1 MSGLVRRAKK
11 GFLDADIDLL
21 VDNIKAVLVD
31 LTDLIGTH
39 CRAITGATN
48 ATPIVVTCTAHGFTN
63 GDVVSISGVGGNTN
77 ANGLRK
83 IKNQATNT
91 FELTDLL
98 DVNIAGNAAYTSGGF
113 AVNLSTIDFLD
124 DVVSGARCAISG
136 NLANKTTTA
145 GTFDFDDFTWTAVAT
160 GDIAEAVFFYD
171 DTPATE
177 ATKPL
182 ICIDDSAT
190 NLPVTTNGGNIQY
203 QVNASG
209 LFDL

>member
-21 VDNIKAVLVD
+21 ADNIKAVLVD
-31 LTDLIGTH
+31 LTDLVGTH

-48 ATPIVVTCTAHGFTN
+48 ATPIVITCTAHGFTN

-98 DVNIAGNAAYTSGGF
+98 DVNIAGNSAYTSGGF

-124 DVVSGARCAISG
+124 DVISGARVAISG
-136 NLANKTTTA
+136 NLATKTTTA
-145 GTFDFDDFTWTAVAT
+145 GTFDFDDFTWSSVAT